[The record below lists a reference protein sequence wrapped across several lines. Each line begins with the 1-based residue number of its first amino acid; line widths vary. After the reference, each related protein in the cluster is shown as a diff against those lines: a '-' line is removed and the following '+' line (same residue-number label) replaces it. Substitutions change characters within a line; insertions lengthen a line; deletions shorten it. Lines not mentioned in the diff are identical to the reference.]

1 MISRPYQ
8 YIFVS
13 ISMYNV
19 SDQRRSLCHE
29 EYLQEYK
36 HRMKGEHFPSEACTG
51 SNGT

>member
-29 EYLQEYK
+29 EYFLPNVIPVIYIDNEILAY
-36 HRMKGEHFPSEACTG
+36 TG
-51 SNGT
+51 I